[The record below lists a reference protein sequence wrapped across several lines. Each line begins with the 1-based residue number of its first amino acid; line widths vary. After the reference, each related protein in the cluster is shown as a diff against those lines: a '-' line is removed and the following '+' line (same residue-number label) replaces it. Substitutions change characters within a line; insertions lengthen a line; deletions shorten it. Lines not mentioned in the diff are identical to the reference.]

1 MTVRGACAECSRG
14 AHCVGSAARAQGPPA
29 AADAALLLFAAGHPG
44 AWMYTRRSPLAW
56 DVQSPGCSAQM
67 SRHYER
73 TPTPR
78 GSFGLIAKTNQTR
91 ILWAARKEAPTAY
104 AAKERKLGVKALL
117 GRSPK
122 QLQ

>member
-29 AADAALLLFAAGHPG
+29 AADVALLLFAAGHPG

-67 SRHYER
+67 SRYDVQPLVLSVVER
-73 TPTPR
+73 SDRRTGHPR
-78 GSFGLIAKTNQTR
+78 ACTMKGLPPLAD
-91 ILWAARKEAPTAY
+91 
-104 AAKERKLGVKALL
+104 LL
-117 GRSPK
+117 G
-122 QLQ
+122 